1 MKNIIITSLLLLG
14 SFFVKGYSQSPTD
27 DLRGVSCTV
36 TTDKQIYTVGENVII
51 SISLKNTGTNVVTL
65 GFPTVCAFDY
75 YIDYSYHLL
84 QGAFCL
90 TLYWDIVLNPGQVYT
105 RTYTHKSNQYLIGAG
120 FHQIKG
126 VSQSMPSYYGTT
138 TIQVTNQLP
147 AIQTLVIPAGWS
159 GISSYLN
166 PANPNLVNLMAP
178 VASHLLMIKNNTNS
192 YSPPLGILPSAP
204 WNSTSG
210 YFIKMDAP
218 VQLNISGFEIQNRT
232 ISLTAGWNLVP
243 VPGNCD
249 YLIGEVMSGLNFEIV
264 KPVAGSEVFWPSK
277 EVYGLNLFETG
288 KAYLIKMNSAGTIT
302 FPACE

>member
-1 MKNIIITSLLLLG
+1 
-14 SFFVKGYSQSPTD
+14 
-27 DLRGVSCTV
+27 
-36 TTDKQIYTVGENVII
+36 
-51 SISLKNTGTNVVTL
+51 
-65 GFPTVCAFDY
+65 
-75 YIDYSYHLL
+75 
-84 QGAFCL
+84 
-90 TLYWDIVLNPGQVYT
+90 
-105 RTYTHKSNQYLIGAG
+105 
-120 FHQIKG
+120 
-126 VSQSMPSYYGTT
+126 MPSYYGTT